1 MKLNKRQKQILLSI
15 GAKESDFR
23 QIEECASLTR
33 YDMFTKENES
43 ITHRIS
49 RKKAIEILGE
59 KKFLASLCRAT
70 FHRSSVNYNDDYSIY
85 VVFDSSKYWKE
96 FIL

>member
-1 MKLNKRQKQILLSI
+1 MKLNKRQQQILLSI
-15 GAKESDFR
+15 GAKETDFR